1 MKKLTGSSPA
11 MLLAGLTCC
20 IAIII
25 SACASKIASEEPLPD
40 QTQENAPSNLANV
53 VSVRTTGSATNFQFS
68 VGISSP
74 DEDCDQ
80 YANWWEVVTPEG
92 ELVYRRI
99 LLHSHPTE
107 QPFIRSGGPVAIDAE
122 DEVIVRAFMHPT
134 GYGGT
139 AYRGS
144 ISDGFQAVQLPADFA
159 ASLSEAAPLPT
170 ICTG

>member
-1 MKKLTGSSPA
+1 MFKFYV
-11 MLLAGLTCC
+11 LLFAL
-20 IAIII
+20 
-25 SACASKIASEEPLPD
+25 SLSVACSSKITGED
-40 QTQENAPSNLANV
+40 VTQEDQIASDTELANV
-53 VSVRTTGSATNFQFS
+53 VSVQTSGSAQSYQFS

-92 ELVYRRI
+92 DLVYRRI

-107 QPFIRSGGPVAIDAE
+107 QPFIRSGGPVAIDAAQ
-122 DEVIVRAFMHPT
+122 EVIVRAYMHPT

-144 ISDGFQAVQLPADFA
+144 VSGGFEAFQLPADFA
-159 ASLSEAAPLPT
+159 AGLSETEPLPT
-170 ICTG
+170 GCTG